1 MRPSNCSRGFTLL
14 EALVALAIVALGM
27 MAVQTQLNRYVVS
40 AVATEERT
48 LASWVAANKITEL
61 SVASSW
67 PELGSSDDEIEFAQ
81 RQWRM
86 VIDVS
91 ETPVENLRRVDVRV
105 YLADNPER
113 VIQRLSSLLEPP
125 PPTGYMPVRW
135 LATGAGG

>member
-67 PELGSSDDEIEFAQ
+67 PELGSSDDEMEGQAPHGEA
-81 RQWRM
+81 
-86 VIDVS
+86 V
-91 ETPVENLRRVDVRV
+91 VDVDAR
-105 YLADNPER
+105 
-113 VIQRLSSLLEPP
+113 
-125 PPTGYMPVRW
+125 
-135 LATGAGG
+135 